1 MFTIGC
7 RLSQDSHRL
16 VPICNRKLLGNAN
29 LGRGTGALTPCYN
42 FHRYFVAFVLLIVAY
57 LVTVIVYDPILH
69 LSRQTLPGLILFIH
83 TAMYVIVQIDILGK
97 DYCSSFLV
105 IPLAPVS
112 VTVIYHGFS
121 TII

>member
-1 MFTIGC
+1 M
-7 RLSQDSHRL
+7 
-16 VPICNRKLLGNAN
+16 
-29 LGRGTGALTPCYN
+29 
-42 FHRYFVAFVLLIVAY
+42 AFVLLIVAY

-97 DYCSSFLV
+97 DFSSSSLV
-105 IPLAPVS
+105 ISSAP
-112 VTVIYHGFS
+112 VTVIFHVFL